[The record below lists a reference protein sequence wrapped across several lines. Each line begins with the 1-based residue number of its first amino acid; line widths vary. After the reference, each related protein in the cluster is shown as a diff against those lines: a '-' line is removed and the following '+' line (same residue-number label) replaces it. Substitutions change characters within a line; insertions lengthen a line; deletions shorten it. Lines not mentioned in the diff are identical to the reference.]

1 MAHPSVDCPHFH
13 SPHGDHSLFIVQ
25 MKALIIKREPSDDQQ
40 STFFP
45 PYMAIYYYSR
55 YIQVHA
61 TIGFSTK
68 VRLEPT
74 TLCCTSNRNSF
85 KPDIGLMVHQAW
97 LYERLVNQDCCMYPF
112 GTEKG
117 LDTRTISKLWI
128 DNFIIIT

>member
-1 MAHPSVDCPHFH
+1 MGLKGHKGDVSCEMAHPSVDCPHFH

-61 TIGFSTK
+61 NMEFSYK
-68 VRLEPT
+68 VRILSSFFLLDGLYCKCFPHKKCRES
-74 TLCCTSNRNSF
+74 LCRKVF
-85 KPDIGLMVHQAW
+85 PV
-97 LYERLVNQDCCMYPF
+97 
-112 GTEKG
+112 
-117 LDTRTISKLWI
+117 ISM
-128 DNFIIIT
+128 

>member
-1 MAHPSVDCPHFH
+1 MGLKGHKGDVSCEMAHPSVDCPHFH

-61 TIGFSTK
+61 DMEFSYK
-68 VRLEPT
+68 VRILSSYF
-74 TLCCTSNRNSF
+74 LS
-85 KPDIGLMVHQAW
+85 DGL
-97 LYERLVNQDCCMYPF
+97 DCCC
-112 GTEKG
+112 
-117 LDTRTISKLWI
+117 
-128 DNFIIIT
+128 